1 MTCTIIVGGNFG
13 DEGKGKI
20 VSHVAHKDRPTI
32 ISRGGVG
39 PNAGHTVIVG
49 EKKFGVRMC
58 PSGFVY
64 PDARLMIG
72 TGVLVDPQVFAKEVK
87 FLDVEG
93 RIFID
98 KRCSIIE
105 ASHIEEDKSNSHLAK
120 TVGSTGTGCGPA
132 NRDRVMRTA
141 RQAQQIPELA
151 PYLID
156 VPYELNTAL
165 DREET
170 VLIEGTQ
177 GFGISLYYGHYPFV
191 TSKDTCASQMAAD
204 NGIGP
209 TRIDDVIVVF
219 KAYPT
224 RVGEGPFAT
233 EMLQKEADEKGIHEF
248 GTVTGRERRIGKWD
262 GKMARYAAMVNGCTQ
277 AAITGIDHVDPSCFG
292 LTSYDKLSQEALAFI
307 ETAEKDIGARV
318 TLISTGP
325 EMSQIIDIRDEL

>member
-32 ISRGGVG
+32 ITRGGVG
-39 PNAGHTVIVG
+39 PNAGHTVVVG
-49 EKKFGVRMC
+49 EKKYGVRMC

-72 TGVLVDPQVFAKEVK
+72 TGVLVDPRVFAHEIEVLGVK
-87 FLDVEG
+87 D
-93 RIFID
+93 RIFVD

-105 ASHIEEDKSNSHLAK
+105 TSHIEEDKNNSHLAK

-132 NRDRVMRTA
+132 NRDRVMRIA
-141 RQAQQIPELA
+141 RQAEQVPDLS
-151 PYLID
+151 PYLTD
-156 VPYELNTAL
+156 VPYEVNTAL
-165 DREET
+165 DRNET

-204 NGIGP
+204 NGVGP

-233 EMLQKEADEKGIHEF
+233 EMQQEKAHEKGIQEF
-248 GTVTGRERRIGKWD
+248 GTVTGRERRIGTWD
-262 GKMARYAAMVNGCTQ
+262 GKMARYAAMINGCTQ

-292 LTSYDKLSQEALAFI
+292 ITSYDALSDEALQFI
-307 ETAEKDIGARV
+307 KRAEADIGAKV

-325 EMSQIIDIRDEL
+325 ELTQIIDIRDEL

>member
-32 ISRGGVG
+32 ITRGGVG
-39 PNAGHTVIVG
+39 PNAGHTVVVG
-49 EKKFGVRMC
+49 EKKYGVRMC

-72 TGVLVDPQVFAKEVK
+72 TGVLVDPRVFAQEIEVLGVK
-87 FLDVEG
+87 D
-93 RIFID
+93 RIFVD

-105 ASHIEEDKSNSHLAK
+105 TSHIEEDKNNSHLAK

-132 NRDRVMRTA
+132 NRDRVMRIA
-141 RQAQQIPELA
+141 RQAEQVPDLS
-151 PYLID
+151 PYLTD
-156 VPYELNTAL
+156 VPYEVNTAL
-165 DREET
+165 DRNET

-204 NGIGP
+204 NGVGP

-233 EMLQKEADEKGIHEF
+233 EMQQEKAHEKGIQEF
-248 GTVTGRERRIGKWD
+248 GTVTGRERRIGNWD
-262 GKMARYAAMVNGCTQ
+262 GKMARYAAMINGCTQ

-292 LTSYDKLSQEALAFI
+292 ITSYDALSDEALQFI
-307 ETAEKDIGARV
+307 KKAEADIGARV

-325 EMSQIIDIRDEL
+325 ELTQIIDIRDEL